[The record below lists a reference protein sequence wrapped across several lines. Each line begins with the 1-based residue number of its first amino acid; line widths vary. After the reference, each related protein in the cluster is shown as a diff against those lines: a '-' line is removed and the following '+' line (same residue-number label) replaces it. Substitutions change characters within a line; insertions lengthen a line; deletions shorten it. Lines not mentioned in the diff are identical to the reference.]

1 MDPKTQLIQKY
12 LPSGRLSGS
21 ELLLPPVIAL
31 EFIKEVADL
40 GLIIWGVDV
49 WDYVTRDGKI
59 IGVHQRYW
67 EFLEISNDVVYSDY
81 AVEQTSQ
88 MAIEYVQ
95 SMKESCDFVY
105 VDFYTDIT
113 A

>member
-12 LPSGRLSGS
+12 LPRGRMRHN

-31 EFIKEVADL
+31 EFVKEATDL

-49 WDYVTRDGKI
+49 WDYATRDGKI
-59 IGVHQRYW
+59 IGVSEQYW
-67 EFLEISNDVVYSDY
+67 EFLDIPDEAIHSDD

-95 SMKESCDFVY
+95 SMKENHDLVFIDFG
-105 VDFYTDIT
+105 D
-113 A
+113 